1 MQDMQSGQGG
11 ACGKVKGK
19 SRPGYMWKKWD
30 EASKTHRESVQGAR
44 LQGWILYGYMTYKGY
59 TIYEDTTLQVSTHYC
74 NLLQGWYGTHYSVTK
89 KLSSGYRVGN
99 QQSDCL
105 RH

>member
-19 SRPGYMWKKWD
+19 SRLGYMWKKWD

-44 LQGWILYGYMTYKGY
+44 LQGWILSWLHDIQG
-59 TIYEDTTLQVSTHYC
+59 IYHL
-74 NLLQGWYGTHYSVTK
+74 
-89 KLSSGYRVGN
+89 
-99 QQSDCL
+99 
-105 RH
+105 